1 MFAENNYEPQTMSVW
16 KKIKFSLVLCVY
28 GFLRSTSI

>member
-1 MFAENNYEPQTMSVW
+1 MFAKNNNEPQTMSAW

-28 GFLRSTSI
+28 GFQKSTSI